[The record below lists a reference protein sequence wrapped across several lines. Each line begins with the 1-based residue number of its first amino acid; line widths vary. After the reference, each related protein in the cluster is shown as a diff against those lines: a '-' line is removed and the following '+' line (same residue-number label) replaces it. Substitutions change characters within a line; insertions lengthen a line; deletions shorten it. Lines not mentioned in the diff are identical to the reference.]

1 VGQGQKAQTRYAK
14 TVDGVHIAYQVVGA
28 GDVDLVLLQDWTYP
42 LEGRWDE
49 PVLAGP
55 TERLASFSRLLSF
68 DRRGIGLSDPVGL
81 FDMSTPEHW
90 MTDLQAAMD
99 ATGMERAV
107 IVGANDGSQIAQ
119 LFAAACPD
127 RTDALVI
134 LNGTARVCRDEST
147 GYPGVS
153 REDMLEHVAATEAWW
168 GGATPFRMVAPSLAG
183 DRDLMQRLGRLL
195 RHQGSV
201 GSAQAMLAMLN
212 DFDTRAILPT
222 IRIPTLVVH
231 RTENSLVPV
240 EQGRY
245 LAEHI
250 PDASLVELPGID
262 HAWWAG
268 DFDAVLDEVKHFATG
283 VRPSIEADRVLA
295 TVVFT
300 DIVDSTRRAHEIG
313 DHRWLEMLDAHDA
326 MTATAVRQHRGRVIR
341 STGDGW
347 LAVFDGPGRAVRC
360 GEAICDGAAGMGLQ
374 VRVGV
379 HTGEIEQRGDDIGGI
394 AVHIGARVAA
404 LATPGDVFVSRTV
417 VDLVAGSGMSFAEEG
432 SHELK
437 GVPGSWQV
445 FAAAR

>member
-1 VGQGQKAQTRYAK
+1 VRQGPARTRYAT
-14 TVDGVHIAYQVVGA
+14 TVDGVHIAYQVAEHGP
-28 GDVDLVLLQDWTYP
+28 VDLVLLQDWTYP

-55 TERLASFSRLLSF
+55 TLRLSSFGRVLSF

-90 MTDLQAAMD
+90 LTDLHAAMD
-99 ATGMERAV
+99 AAGMEHAV

-119 LFAAACPD
+119 LFAAAFPD

-147 GYPGVS
+147 GYPGVT
-153 REDMLEHVAATEAWW
+153 REQMLEHVAHTDRWW
-168 GGATPFRMVAPSLAG
+168 GGATPFRMVAPSLTG
-183 DRDLMQRLGRLL
+183 DDELMHRLARLL
-195 RHQGSV
+195 RHQGSL
-201 GSAQAMLAMLN
+201 GSAQAMLGMLN
-212 DFDTRAILPT
+212 DFDTRAIVPT
-222 IRIPTLVVH
+222 IRTPTLVVH
-231 RTENSLVPV
+231 RAANTLLPV

-250 PDASLVELPGID
+250 PGAAYAEVPGID

-268 DFDAVLDEVKHFATG
+268 DFDALLDEVQHFATG
-283 VRPSIEADRVLA
+283 VRPRIESDRGLA
-295 TVVFT
+295 TVLFT
-300 DIVDSTRRAHEIG
+300 DIVDSTRRANEVG
-313 DHRWLEMLDAHDA
+313 DHRWLEVLDAHDA
-326 MTATAVRQHRGRVIR
+326 MTASVVREHRGRVIR
-341 STGDGW
+341 TTGDGC

-360 GEAICDGAAGMGLQ
+360 GEAIRDGAADMGLQ

-379 HTGEIEQRGDDIGGI
+379 HTGEIEQRGADIGGI

-432 SHELK
+432 THELK
-437 GVPGSWQV
+437 GVPGSWQI
-445 FAAAR
+445 FAAAS